1 MKCSVSPCFHCVG
14 LMLRAFSPSGF
25 GSRWLSWENST
36 SGNEFSPV
44 CAIAAGTIEKETKS
58 IDVKRIEFH
67 AANPVRAWIRG
78 AQAAS
83 LFFSDFPRQ
92 AADECRLAACAPQI
106 GKLTRARRRPRRAQ
120 LVK

>member
-1 MKCSVSPCFHCVG
+1 
-14 LMLRAFSPSGF
+14 MLRAFSPSGF

-44 CAIAAGTIEKETKS
+44 CAIAAGTIESRARRMETMR
-58 IDVKRIEFH
+58 IDCL
-67 AANPVRAWIRG
+67 AANPVREWIRG

-106 GKLTRARRRPRRAQ
+106 GNYTRARRRPWRGQ
-120 LVK
+120 FVK

>member
-1 MKCSVSPCFHCVG
+1 
-14 LMLRAFSPSGF
+14 MLRAFSPSGF

-44 CAIAAGTIEKETKS
+44 CAMAAGTIEKETKS

-78 AQAAS
+78 AQPAS
-83 LFFSDFPRQ
+83 MFFSDFPRQ

-106 GKLTRARRRPRRAQ
+106 GTLTRALRLPRRVQ
-120 LVK
+120 IVTYSQTLS